1 MSSAKCPFS
10 EFPDPFAAARA
21 AEGIRE
27 IDDQGDPVKMVLGH
41 RDVRKSAHDWRT
53 FQSGAKPGRI
63 VVPSEVNIRDIRQ
76 IPFET
81 DPPEH
86 TEYRALVEGWF
97 RRPLTESYEAG
108 LTNLINQE
116 LDRAI
121 SSGELEV
128 VHDFALPL
136 QSRALTLLLNCPL
149 EEAEE
154 WIGWGTH
161 VFRSDDDPLD
171 GDKANQLYDYLDAQI
186 ERASRDVEN
195 GEDIFAHLLRA
206 EYRGRKLTHEEIK
219 GVMILTFAG
228 GRDTVIN
235 AVTNTLAYFAGHP
248 EDLQKIR
255 EQPELSARAVEEL
268 VRYFA
273 PLTHMGR
280 VATSDA
286 EVSGC
291 PVAADS
297 RISLCWAS
305 ANRDPKVFEKPN
317 EVDIERKAN
326 PHLSFG
332 FGIHK
337 CLGAPHARQVL
348 KVLITALTQRVSS
361 IQVTDHQDNI
371 EQWGDFNRK
380 VGFHRLQVK
389 IS

>member
-1 MSSAKCPFS
+1 MPTKKCPFS
-10 EFPDPFAAARA
+10 EFPDPFAAARE

-41 RDVRKSAHDWRT
+41 RNVRKSAHDWKT
-53 FQSGAKPGRI
+53 FQSGATPGRI

-86 TEYRALVEGWF
+86 TAYRALVEDWF
-97 RRPLTESYEAG
+97 RRPLGEAYEVALTE
-108 LTNLINQE
+108 LINGE
-116 LDRAI
+116 FDRALTA
-121 SSGELEV
+121 GAVEV
-128 VHDFALPL
+128 VHDFSLPL
-136 QSRALTLLLNCPL
+136 QSRALTLLLNCPRQ
-149 EEAEE
+149 EAEH

-171 GDKANQLYDYLDAQI
+171 GSKANQLYDYLDAEI
-186 ERASRDVEN
+186 ARAAVDPKS
-195 GEDIFAHLLRA
+195 GEDLYAHLLQA
-206 EYRGRKLTHEEIK
+206 EYKGRKLTPEEIK

-248 EDLQKIR
+248 EDLARIK
-255 EQPELSARAVEEL
+255 ENPELSTRAVEEL
-268 VRYFA
+268 VRYFS

-280 VATSDA
+280 VATKDA

-297 RISLCWAS
+297 RISLSWAA
-305 ANRDPKVFEKPN
+305 ANRDPNVFEKPN
-317 EVDIERKAN
+317 EVVIDRKGN

-348 KVLITALTQRVSS
+348 KVLINTLAKRVKK
-361 IQVTDHQDNI
+361 IEVLDHEDNI
-371 EQWGDFNRK
+371 EQWGEFDRK
-380 VGFHRLQVK
+380 VGFHRLKVR